1 MTNKTPHRPY
11 RLDALMRLARMR
23 KFGNIHTKIDPVT
36 GLQAIIAVHNTDLG
50 PAIGG
55 CRLYPYGSMG
65 EALKDVLDLSYGMT
79 IKAAI
84 SDLAHGGA
92 KAVIIEPKHP
102 YDRTAIFESFGD
114 FVHQLNGIYI
124 TSCDIGTS
132 NDEMNIIAK
141 RTPYVIGATENQ
153 AVRSY
158 PSPHTALGVYQG
170 IRAAVKH
177 RYQKDSLN
185 DIHVSIQ
192 GVGNVGYHLCKLLH
206 NDGARLTVCDTNS
219 DHTDKVKTEFG
230 ATVVDI
236 HSIYAVDADIFSP
249 CARGGVITFDT
260 MNQLTVDII
269 AGSANSQLAH
279 QKYAALLKQRNILY
293 APDFLIN
300 SGGLINA
307 AYVYDFQDVQMSV
320 DHINELYTKL
330 LNIFQRSEKTGEDT
344 LSIANK
350 MALDT
355 LTKARE
361 ETIDPILKTLETIA
375 AD

>member
-55 CRLYPYGSMG
+55 CRLYPYDSMG